1 MGRSRLARRMPFIH
15 ALRHDI
21 NVVGMP
27 IAKHCGS
34 TSGRRL
40 VAAEFAIA
48 QRPCRVEK
56 PLQELIE
63 VVGAGSSAPSGEI
76 TFGVLDRAG
85 QDVQLV
91 VEVVEFRL
99 GDDQLGLAELQFAG
113 ALAADPIPLTARL
126 RTELTWST
134 TSLRREH
141 ATAPPTPRRPAS
153 SRLESDRRLDGR
165 FDPQLDRRS
174 APLDSLLQ
182 STTFR
187 HDVKVACIVHP

>member
-1 MGRSRLARRMPFIH
+1 M
-15 ALRHDI
+15 
-21 NVVGMP
+21 
-27 IAKHCGS
+27 
-34 TSGRRL
+34 

-141 ATAPPTPRRPAS
+141 AAAPPTPRRPAS
-153 SRLESDRRLDGR
+153 SRLEIDRRLDGR
-165 FDPQLDRRS
+165 VDSQLDRRS